1 VRSCLRN
8 LEDLSAGA
16 EPLNQ
21 ARFEQKFLE
30 IARTLAQ
37 AAEILNALPA
47 RYCDLD
53 SAAYEARAESLRRY
67 FSHTPDISSRFT
79 LVMNFF
85 RDTAGFV
92 SLSEVTPLLAQ
103 TIGVRKEDAQESAR
117 RKLERF
123 KDCGLLEVTRANGA
137 WSYKITD
144 EARFLINRGDFASMG
159 VHPKE

>member
-1 VRSCLRN
+1 M
-8 LEDLSAGA
+8 D
-16 EPLNQ
+16 PLND
-21 ARFEQKFLE
+21 ARLEQKFLE
-30 IARTLAQ
+30 IARTLSQ

-47 RYCDLD
+47 QYCDLD

-79 LVMNFF
+79 VVMNYFKETS
-85 RDTAGFV
+85 DFV
-92 SLSEVTPLLAQ
+92 PLSVVTPLLAQ
-103 TIGVRKEDAQESAR
+103 TIGVRKEDAQEAAR

-123 KDCGLLEVTRANGA
+123 KDCGLLEVTRSNGT

-159 VHPKE
+159 VYPRP